1 MNVTAQKIQ
10 SQNWPVYKSLASI
23 NHRTT
28 LPQSALRA
36 ASSLREGAGNGFHH
50 STGYSLKSGVGG
62 RFSSPL
68 RNSDDFGLYHSSDD
82 TPSVSPSGCQLP
94 QRGSRERLYHPSDCS
109 LKSGVTGDFHRP
121 YEALMSLGFTVQWW
135 GTRVYPKLSFSP
147 WETLWHRSRKVSW
160 LMVATEEG
168 SCTGPVAMVP
178 FSPGRVPPAREA
190 AHRSRAYRAA

>member
-1 MNVTAQKIQ
+1 MG
-10 SQNWPVYKSLASI
+10 WY
-23 NHRTT
+23 
-28 LPQSALRA
+28 
-36 ASSLREGAGNGFHH
+36 H
-50 STGYSLKSGVGG
+50 STDY
-62 RFSSPL
+62 
-68 RNSDDFGLYHSSDD
+68 
-82 TPSVSPSGCQLP
+82 
-94 QRGSRERLYHPSDCS
+94 S

-121 YEALMSLGFTVQWW
+121 YATLMILAYTIQRTTLPQSALAGCQLPQRGSREWLSPFNRVLAKIRGCGRFSSPLRSSDEFGSYRSMG

>member
-1 MNVTAQKIQ
+1 MAPAIPCSLSEGAAERSEAEGVYFDERNRSKI
-10 SQNWPVYKSLASI
+10 SEPIKTVRKPSARW

-28 LPQSALRA
+28 LPQSALA
-36 ASSLREGAGNGFHH
+36 
-50 STGYSLKSGVGG
+50 
-62 RFSSPL
+62 
-68 RNSDDFGLYHSSDD
+68 
-82 TPSVSPSGCQLP
+82 GCQLP
-94 QRGSRERLYHPSDCS
+94 QRGSRERLSPSIRLLAKILRYGRFSSPLRNSDE
-109 LKSGVTGDFHRP
+109 F
-121 YEALMSLGFTVQWW
+121 GFYRSMG

>member
-1 MNVTAQKIQ
+1 MVPPCQRFTTSAYKLCNFERLRSPKYTPSEREPGMAAPFIRLLAKI
-10 SQNWPVYKSLASI
+10 
-23 NHRTT
+23 R
-28 LPQSALRA
+28 
-36 ASSLREGAGNGFHH
+36 
-50 STGYSLKSGVGG
+50 GYG

-68 RNSDDFGLYHSSDD
+68 RSSDEFGFHHSSN
-82 TPSVSPSGCQLP
+82 
-94 QRGSRERLYHPSDCS
+94 YS

-121 YEALMSLGFTVQWW
+121 YEGRGG

>member
-1 MNVTAQKIQ
+1 MRFLGGWMNGTRPIPAPSLRELSSECETEGVYYDARNRSKI
-10 SQNWPVYKSLASI
+10 SEPIKTVRKPSARN

-36 ASSLREGAGNGFHH
+36 ASSLREGAGMGFHH
-50 STGYSLKSGVGG
+50 SSDYSLKS
-62 RFSSPL
+62 
-68 RNSDDFGLYHSSDD
+68 Y
-82 TPSVSPSGCQLP
+82 
-94 QRGSRERLYHPSDCS
+94 
-109 LKSGVTGDFHRP
+109 VTGDFHRP